1 MSQVKEFCEEWR
13 GLHGGNYYYVL
24 DNGCCNHIARYATK
38 SVRDGDRVC
47 YYVDES
53 KIANKVVF
61 EIVSSKSGSIYVEP
75 NVELVNRC
83 IDLPHL
89 TDPER
94 RFVEEWHKYYI
105 PMLEFIKGTA
115 VRSIGVSNMLESH
128 LKYLPKYPFPFF
140 IPYSSD
146 ARLKPFVVLTREIH
160 EIYIALI
167 ILKEFVKDMDFVD
180 FRQSSVL
187 PVADIGNYSLW
198 YQLDF
203 TPNTMCR
210 GILRNYC
217 GSFDVSKCKEHL
229 PQWLLQIYSQICTVL
244 GKSPDQLQGLRPDIM
259 FTQAVSSCH
268 DLFESSTI
276 EIKLIIECKN
286 FDYAYWAKDVNM
298 QIKPYKEIFQPEHMI
313 VASLKPVPQYVKNE
327 LKSWGIEVIDNVYPG
342 GGGEE
347 QLVKYVKQVLGFT

>member
-24 DNGCCNHIARYATK
+24 GNGCCNHIARYATK

-115 VRSIGVSNMLESH
+115 VRGIGVSNMLESH
-128 LKYLPKYPFPFF
+128 LKYLPKYPFSFF

-229 PQWLLQIYSQICTVL
+229 PQWLLQIYS
-244 GKSPDQLQGLRPDIM
+244 
-259 FTQAVSSCH
+259 
-268 DLFESSTI
+268 
-276 EIKLIIECKN
+276 
-286 FDYAYWAKDVNM
+286 
-298 QIKPYKEIFQPEHMI
+298 
-313 VASLKPVPQYVKNE
+313 
-327 LKSWGIEVIDNVYPG
+327 
-342 GGGEE
+342 
-347 QLVKYVKQVLGFT
+347 